1 MSWKQRKQAYGK
13 SNRLKRLADEL
24 SKADM
29 KAFTANSPGLQH
41 PWAHYDYDGL
51 NEKDNTSA
59 SETSKSQN
67 MDGLFAPNANTR
79 PNRASRPARHQ
90 SRAAKPPSSG
100 FNSAGKPFEDDCDAD
115 AMASAAIDAQ
125 NQTVSELLSMLSGSC
140 ESH

>member
-1 MSWKQRKQAYGK
+1 MSFRLTLERYPTSIKQSLNFNQVSLIFNAK
-13 SNRLKRLADEL
+13 SIL
-24 SKADM
+24 S
-29 KAFTANSPGLQH
+29 
-41 PWAHYDYDGL
+41 
-51 NEKDNTSA
+51 KDNTSA

-100 FNSAGKPFEDDCDAD
+100 FNSAGKPFEDDGDAD